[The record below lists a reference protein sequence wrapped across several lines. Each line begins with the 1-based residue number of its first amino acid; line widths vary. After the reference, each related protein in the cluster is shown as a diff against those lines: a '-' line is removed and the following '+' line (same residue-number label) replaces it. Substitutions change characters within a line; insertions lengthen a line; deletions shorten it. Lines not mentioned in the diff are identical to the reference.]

1 MPDRDAMPLAAAD
14 LIEGAPASRHSNGS
28 CATLDMVTSWL
39 HEQRQSAPATPAG
52 LAPLDDSRND
62 RMWSGLALIGAPTLW
77 PDALKALWLGEP
89 VWNHLQKQAGWFQV
103 VEAALLD
110 TRTGGI
116 VARAA
121 RPWRRVPSQEPAL
134 DKLLQQRPS
143 TPRGASLETS
153 APSDRQ
159 VTVLVGQRSRLAVRT
174 LGYPPEGLRE
184 ALQAVCD
191 EADALLDEPMAAGQS
206 RQRLIEPL
214 LRNALFRSGPRAAP
228 WNKAGALRFLCLT
241 GLVAAGLAF
250 LAVQEE
256 IAWHRAVAKLDAEPG
271 IRLTGVEVRWGV
283 RHIEGL
289 RDGMSADPVD
299 VLRSQGRPLDHV
311 EFNLDTVVYRE
322 SSVADRQPSAF
333 PPP

>member
-1 MPDRDAMPLAAAD
+1 MPLAAAD
-14 LIEGAPASRHSNGS
+14 LIEGAPASRHSVGT

-39 HEQRQSAPATPAG
+39 HEQRQSSPPAPAD
-52 LAPLDDSRND
+52 LAPLEDSRND

-110 TRTGGI
+110 TRTGSMA
-116 VARAA
+116 ARAA

-143 TPRGASLETS
+143 TPQSPSAEASVH
-153 APSDRQ
+153 SDRQ
-159 VTVLVGQRSRLAVRT
+159 VTVLVGRRSRLAVRT

-191 EADALLDEPMAAGQS
+191 EADALLDEPIATGQS
-206 RQRLIEPL
+206 RQHLIETL
-214 LRNALFRSGPRAAP
+214 LRTALFRSGPKAAP
-228 WNKAGALRFLCLT
+228 WNKAGALRFLCLV
-241 GLVAAGLAF
+241 GLGVAGLGC
-250 LAVQEE
+250 LAVREE
-256 IAWHRAVAKLDAEPG
+256 IAWQQAVAKLDAEPG
-271 IRLTGVEVRWGV
+271 IRVTGVQVRWGI

-289 RDGMSADPVD
+289 RDGMSAEPMD
-299 VLRSQGRPLDHV
+299 VLRSQGRALDHV

-322 SSVADRQPSAF
+322 PSVAERQPSAI